1 MLICMPTVLQKG
13 PYRFHF
19 FSDEGIEPAHIH
31 VRFEGTDCKFWLIPV
46 SLSMNRGVPLHRLNE
61 IEKIIREKETFFLTK
76 YDEHRRRQF

>member
-1 MLICMPTVLQKG
+1 MPTVFRRG

-31 VRFEGTDCKFWLIPV
+31 VRFKGCDCKFWLNPV
-46 SLSMNRGVPLHRLNE
+46 ALAMNRGVPLHRLNE
-61 IEKIIREKETFFLTK
+61 IEKIIREKETFLLEK